1 MLHRHLFSA
10 IAFVAFLSLHAS
22 AQDNPGSFRRVI
34 DRFSQPS
41 AVLDPAAV
49 YQPAARWSFALTGD
63 LRQAGT
69 SQDRNF
75 ETEVF
80 DMDEY
85 GNIDIIDIPVVI
97 NSSLNGS
104 VDKAV
109 GFQVGYGKLNL
120 ALSKRFRGEG
130 SDSSFSFD
138 YLSAGAGVSVQY
150 LKLAHEVAYDLIF
163 GDESFP
169 LYTMY
174 SGVTEKPGELRAF
187 IVDAFYAF
195 NRRTFAYS
203 AAYKGNVLQRRSAGS
218 WMFGSKLILSDFSID
233 PWEIIAVWS
242 GGQAKQ
248 SSAQVSFGG
257 GYSLNLV
264 PLHRQPYGDREKGL
278 RNLTINI
285 TGIPMVTLFNQFTV
299 TGYEFSDV
307 KEDYVPSG
315 KSVMNGKLLLNYVAR
330 LGIGYTHDLYT
341 FNLSASN
348 DSFAYRGT
356 SSIVYQGVSNDKV
369 DTSGKFF
376 RWSVALRLCKHF

>member
-1 MLHRHLFSA
+1 MLHRRLFSVIA
-10 IAFVAFLSLHAS
+10 ILAFLSFPAS
-22 AQDNPGSFRRVI
+22 AQGDPGLFRRVL
-34 DRFSQPS
+34 DKFSQPS
-41 AVLDPAAV
+41 VGLDPAAV
-49 YQPAARWSFALTGD
+49 YQPVARWSFALTGD

-75 ETEVF
+75 KTLLY

-85 GNIDIIDIPVVI
+85 GNVDISEIPVVI
-97 NSSLNGS
+97 NSDLRGS
-104 VDKAV
+104 VDKAL

-138 YLSAGAGVSVQY
+138 YLSAGTGISVQY
-150 LKLAHEVAYDLIF
+150 FKIAHEVAYDLIL
-163 GDESFP
+163 GDESSSF
-169 LYTMY
+169 YTTY
-174 SGVTEKPGELRAF
+174 SEVTEKPGQMRAF
-187 IVDAFYAF
+187 IVDAFYAY

-218 WMFGSKLILSDFSID
+218 WVFGSKLILSDFSVD
-233 PWEIIAVWS
+233 PDEVIAVWS
-242 GGQAKQ
+242 GGQARQ

-264 PLHRQPYGDREKGL
+264 PLHRQPYGEREKGL
-278 RNLTINI
+278 RNLTINV
-285 TGIPMVTLFNQFTV
+285 TGIPMVTLFNLFTV
-299 TGYEFSDV
+299 TSYEYAFDGA
-307 KEDYVPSG
+307 YAPTG
-315 KSVMNGKLLLNYVAR
+315 KSKMNGKLLLNYVAR

-356 SSIVYQGVSNDKV
+356 SSIVYQGVSNDQV